1 MYDTT
6 VCESVSSKCYNTILF
21 YINYRCRTRR
31 YVNLSPVSVIIP
43 FRDETWNVLLRTM
56 HSILDRAPPDLLKE
70 IVLVDDG
77 SKEGIYYLYYSLSN
91 STNLYPVDFNA
102 LVV

>member
-1 MYDTT
+1 
-6 VCESVSSKCYNTILF
+6 
-21 YINYRCRTRR
+21 
-31 YVNLSPVSVIIP
+31 
-43 FRDETWNVLLRTM
+43 M

-91 STNLYPVDFNA
+91 STNLYLVDFNA